1 MRNGLTLLALSI
13 ALGVAAP
20 ATLAAEEP
28 TPRAAPEE
36 LAREGVD
43 KLMRALRAMMEKIPQ
58 YELPEIN
65 DQGDIIIRRRRPP
78 EKAKPSDPEVDATDT

>member
-1 MRNGLTLLALSI
+1 MRSGLKLLALAI
-13 ALGVAAP
+13 ALGLAAP
-20 ATLAAEEP
+20 ATVAADER
-28 TPRAAPEE
+28 TPQEAPGE

-43 KLMRALRAMMEKIPQ
+43 KLMRALKAMIEKIPQ

-65 DQGDIIIRRRRPP
+65 EQGDIIIRRRRAP

>member
-1 MRNGLTLLALSI
+1 MRNGLKLLALSI
-13 ALGVAAP
+13 ALSLAAP
-20 ATLAAEEP
+20 AKLTADEA
-28 TPRAAPEE
+28 TPQEAPDE
-36 LAREGVD
+36 LAREGVE

-65 DQGDIIIRRRRPP
+65 DRGDIIIRRRRPP